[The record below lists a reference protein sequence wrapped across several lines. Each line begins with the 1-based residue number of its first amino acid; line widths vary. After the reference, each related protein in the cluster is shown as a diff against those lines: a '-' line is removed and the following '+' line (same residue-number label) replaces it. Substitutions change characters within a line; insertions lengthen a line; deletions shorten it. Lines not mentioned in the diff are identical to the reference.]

1 MDVIKSDVQEITSL
15 NTSVKLKDQLNDGI
29 QYFFSVVD
37 KLQKDSP
44 GVKYEIHG
52 KLVNTTQY
60 EISIRDE
67 SVIRNNPV
75 KGQRVVKGIIY
86 LSMYIYYGLSA

>member
-1 MDVIKSDVQEITSL
+1 MDLIKSDVQDITSL
-15 NTSVKLKDQLNDGI
+15 NTSVKLKEQLNDGI
-29 QYFFSVVD
+29 QYLFSVVD
-37 KLQKDSP
+37 KLQQDSP

-67 SVIRNNPV
+67 SVILIDPV
-75 KGQRVVKGIIY
+75 KGQRVVKGVCIY
-86 LSMYIYYGLSA
+86 